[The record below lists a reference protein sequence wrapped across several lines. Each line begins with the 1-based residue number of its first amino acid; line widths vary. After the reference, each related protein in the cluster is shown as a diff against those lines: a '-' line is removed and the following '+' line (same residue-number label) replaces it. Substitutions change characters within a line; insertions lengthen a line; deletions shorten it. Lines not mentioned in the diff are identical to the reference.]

1 MTQIRDLQLILG
13 LVKQFRVL
21 LGFVSKHPTNVT
33 CFVGNIC
40 HLLTGIGAAFCVVPL
55 SFLGEFAEWPLRVIN
70 ASKGER
76 SLLEPNSPPKG
87 EVYDVKVAP

>member
-1 MTQIRDLQLILG
+1 MGSSWL
-13 LVKQFRVL
+13 
-21 LGFVSKHPTNVT
+21 VSKYPTKVAF
-33 CFVGNIC
+33 FVGNIC

-70 ASKGER
+70 ASKVR